1 MNGVEGGRSL
11 SGSDVMSQSE
21 IDDLLSA
28 LSTGVVSAEEMKVEQ
43 KQRKIKVYDFKR
55 PDKFSK
61 DQIRTLYMLHEN
73 FARLL
78 NTYLS
83 AHLRALVHIN
93 VASVDQ
99 LTYEEFI
106 RSLPNPSVIGIFNMR
121 PLKGNV
127 ILELNPN
134 IVFSIIDRLFGG
146 PGLPPAKPRALTD
159 IEEAIVRRV
168 INKALEAFQ
177 EAWKQVVVIEP
188 RLDAI
193 ETNPQFTQI
202 VPPNDMVVIITLQ
215 TKIGQVEG
223 LINICIPYLVLE
235 PIMSK
240 LTTTFWVAS
249 SISKQDNPEHILAL
263 QKKLEKTLIPMVVE
277 LGQITVKVQELL
289 ELAVGDV
296 LQLETR
302 VDNDLSII
310 VGHKEKFRCKPGV
323 SGKKVA
329 VQISQIIT
337 EGDDNDE

>member
-1 MNGVEGGRSL
+1 MA
-11 SGSDVMSQSE
+11 GSDVLSQSE
-21 IDDLLSA
+21 IDELLSA
-28 LSTGVVSAEEMKVEQ
+28 LSTGVVSAEEMKVDQ
-43 KQRKIKVYDFKR
+43 KQKKIKVYDFKR

-73 FARLL
+73 FARLV

-83 AHLRALVHIN
+83 AHLRTLVHID

-106 RSLPNPSVIGIFNMR
+106 RSLPNPSVIGVFQMR
-121 PLKGNV
+121 PLKGNA

-134 IVFSIIDRLFGG
+134 VVFTIIDRLFGG

-168 INKALEAFQ
+168 MNKTLESFQ
-177 EAWKQVVVIEP
+177 EAWKQVVATEP
-188 RLDAI
+188 RLEMI

-215 TKIGQVEG
+215 TKIGQAEG
-223 LINICIPYLVLE
+223 LVNICIPYLVLE

-249 SISKQDNPEHILAL
+249 SVAKQSLPEHINAI
-263 QKKLEKTLIPMVVE
+263 QRKLEKALIPMIIE
-277 LGQITVKVQELL
+277 LGGATVTVQELL
-289 ELAVGDV
+289 GLNVGDV
-296 LQLETR
+296 LQL
-302 VDNDLSII
+302 DSKIKDDLAIMI
-310 VGHKEKFRCKPGV
+310 GQREKFHCKPGLAG
-323 SGKKVA
+323 SKMA
-329 VQISQIIT
+329 VQITQVIS

>member
-1 MNGVEGGRSL
+1 M